1 MLIEFKRV
9 SLITVKHTGATIT
22 RHSCS
27 VDVVLLLYFSECFI
41 ENVLHVELRWQERK
55 WRKGPMKD
63 GGINKRKRRKGPNKV
78 GGFKRKGSVA
88 PFFFSM
94 IIALHW
100 PWRPCW
106 TETLTSGQWWWYQI
120 VILRL
125 RLAGPWYCHGPA
137 STKNAFVWL
146 VHGTVYG
153 LAKH

>member
-63 GGINKRKRRKGPNKV
+63 GGINKRKRRKGPNEGKEV
-78 GGFKRKGSVA
+78 SLL
-88 PFFFSM
+88 FFFSM

-100 PWRPCW
+100 LWRPCW

-125 RLAGPWYCHGPA
+125 RLAGRWYCSWISRALKTRSFGWFMA
-137 STKNAFVWL
+137 LFMD
-146 VHGTVYG
+146 
-153 LAKH
+153 